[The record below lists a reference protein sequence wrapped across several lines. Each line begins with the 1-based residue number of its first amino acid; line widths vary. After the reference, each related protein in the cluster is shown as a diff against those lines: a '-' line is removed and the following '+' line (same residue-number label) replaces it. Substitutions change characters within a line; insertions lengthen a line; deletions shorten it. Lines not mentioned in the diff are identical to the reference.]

1 MDALLAKKQVD
12 VGKAVRLI
20 GIMKECGARDSEL
33 FRAKLYL
40 TAIKSLD
47 TDDEYLYNRKHNEAY
62 DDFDIEELE
71 RKYGGNE

>member
-1 MDALLAKKQVD
+1 MDTLLAKKQVE
-12 VGKAVRLI
+12 VGKAIRLI
-20 GIMKECGARDSEL
+20 GTMKECGARDSEL

-40 TAIKSLD
+40 TAIKTLD
-47 TDDEYLYNRKHNEAY
+47 TDDEYLYSRKLDQAY